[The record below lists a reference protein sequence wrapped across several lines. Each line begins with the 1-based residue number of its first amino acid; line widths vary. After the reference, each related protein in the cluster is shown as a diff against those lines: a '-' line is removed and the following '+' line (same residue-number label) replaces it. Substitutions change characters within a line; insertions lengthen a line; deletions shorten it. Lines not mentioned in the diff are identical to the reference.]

1 MTITGTHPMVM
12 DGTTGMEVV
21 GECITTLGRIQTGD
35 IMTLGIQVIM
45 ATGTETGTI
54 LGGVITVTE
63 DATAVI
69 TVTTTI
75 TATEVVGIVV
85 AATEI

>member
-21 GECITTLGRIQTGD
+21 GECITTLGCIQAGD

-45 ATGTETGTI
+45 VTDMETGMT
-54 LGGVITVTE
+54 LGGVIAVTE
-63 DATAVI
+63 DTTAVI
-69 TVTTTI
+69 MVTTTI
-75 TATEVVGIVV
+75 TATAVAGMVV